1 MTADKTVVFKQ
12 IDVDSLE
19 IDGID
24 FNDAPDFSDAYFSA
38 GQYTDGSDIEL
49 VVLAELS
56 TGDMKYAAIDKL
68 FF

>member
-1 MTADKTVVFKQ
+1 MTAEKTVVFKE

-24 FNDAPDFSDAYFSA
+24 FNDAPDFSDAYFVS
-38 GQYTDGSDIEL
+38 GSYTDGSDIEA

-68 FF
+68 FY

>member
-1 MTADKTVVFKQ
+1 MTADKSTVFKQ
-12 IDVDSLE
+12 IDVGSLE

-24 FNDAPDFSDAYFSA
+24 FNDAPDFSDAYFVA
-38 GQYTDGSDIEL
+38 GQYTDGSDIEE

-68 FF
+68 FY